1 MIIQVLLGV
10 VKLLE
15 IKNLTYKIKD
25 KCLFDDVSITIYDN
39 DIIFLLGNNG
49 CGKSTLLNIISNAH
63 KIKRI
68 NINNTFKELFYL
80 ADKFTLINNKTS
92 LDNLIIFNNLF
103 KSKTNVYYLLDSLK
117 IENRKVSKLSKGNRQ
132 KLGLALSLM
141 SSAELILI
149 DEALDG
155 LDNESIKVFIKLV
168 KELNKA
174 LVIVTHDNR
183 IYKYK
188 NVRRLRIEKGKIYEV

>member
-15 IKNLTYKIKD
+15 IRNLTYKIKD
-25 KCLFDDVSITIYDN
+25 KCLFDDISITIYDN

-49 CGKSTLLNIISNAH
+49 SGKSTLLNIISNAH

-68 NINNTFKELFYL
+68 TINKTFKELFYL

-103 KSKTNVYYLLDSLK
+103 KSKTNVYYLLDSLQ

-141 SSAELILI
+141 SSADLILI

-155 LDNESIKVFIKLV
+155 LDNESIKAFIKLV
-168 KELNKA
+168 RELNKA

-188 NVRRLRIEKGKIYEV
+188 NVRRLRIEEGKIYEV

>member
-1 MIIQVLLGV
+1 M
-10 VKLLE
+10 LE

-49 CGKSTLLNIISNAH
+49 SGKSTLLNIISNAH

-68 NINNTFKELFYL
+68 TINNTFKELFYL

-92 LDNLIIFNNLF
+92 LDNLIIFNTLF
-103 KSKTNVYYLLDSLK
+103 KSKTNVYYLLDSLQ

-141 SSAELILI
+141 SSADLILI

-155 LDNESIKVFIKLV
+155 LDNESIKAFIKLV
-168 KELNKA
+168 RELNKA

-188 NVRRLRIEKGKIYEV
+188 NVRRLRIEEGKIYEV

>member
-188 NVRRLRIEKGKIYEV
+188 NVRRLRIEEGKIYEV